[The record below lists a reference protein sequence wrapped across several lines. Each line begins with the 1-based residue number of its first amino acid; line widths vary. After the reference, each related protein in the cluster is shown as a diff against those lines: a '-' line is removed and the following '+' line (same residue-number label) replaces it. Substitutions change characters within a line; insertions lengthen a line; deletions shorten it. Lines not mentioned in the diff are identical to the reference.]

1 MKRHIICIAAALAIC
16 TSIQLLAQPGRNGY
30 RIEQSIGMVY
40 FCDIPVKGADCHTFR
55 DLGYGYA
62 KDSRHVY
69 RYGEILEYVDPASFR
84 VDKRFG
90 PAYGDDTAPG
100 YHKPLRPGHGRPGD
114 GVHHPDMECGDYHK
128 TAFDVFYNGRKIEGA
143 FASTFEILKNGYA
156 KDAFHVYWK
165 GEVVQDA
172 SSSTFKVLENGYAED
187 AFHTY
192 YYGRRI
198 D

>member
-1 MKRHIICIAAALAIC
+1 MKAKLYAASAALLITAAF
-16 TSIQLLAQPGRNGY
+16 TAMAQPGKDDY
-30 RIEQSIGMVY
+30 RIDRSGGIVY
-40 FCDIPVKGADCHTFR
+40 FCGTPVRDADCHTFR

-84 VDKRFG
+84 VDRRFG
-90 PAYGDDTAPG
+90 PDPGHETVPG
-100 YHKPLRPGHGRPGD
+100 YHKPLRPGQSRPGT
-114 GVHHPDMECGDYHK
+114 GVRHPELDCGDYYK
-128 TAFDVFYNGRKIEGA
+128 TDFDVFYNGRKIEGA
-143 FASTFEILKNGYA
+143 FASTFEILRDGYA

-165 GEVVQDA
+165 GNPVQDA
-172 SSSTFKVLENGYAED
+172 SSSTFKVTGNGYAED

-192 YYGRRI
+192 YFGRRI